1 MIFGIGIDQVE
12 VARVEKRLAQES
24 GLKESLFTPAEIAY
38 CQSKRHGAQNFAAR
52 FAAKEAFLKALGTGW
67 RGGVT
72 FCDIEIINDR
82 QGRPACVLHGQAR
95 KLADDN
101 HIAAIQVSLTH
112 IHDLAAAIV
121 TLET

>member
-12 VARVEKRLAQES
+12 VARVETRLARES

-38 CQSKRHGAQNFAAR
+38 CDGKRHSAQNYAAR

-67 RGGVT
+67 RDGIT
-72 FCDIEIINDR
+72 FCDIEIINDQ
-82 QGRPACVLHGQAR
+82 QGRPSCVLHGQAR
-95 KLADDN
+95 KLAESK
-101 HIAAIQVSLTH
+101 HIAAVQVSLTH

>member
-24 GLKESLFTPAEIAY
+24 GLKESLFTPGEIAY
-38 CQSKRHGAQNFAAR
+38 CQTKRYGAQNFAAR

-67 RGGVT
+67 REGIA
-72 FCDIEIINDR
+72 FREIEIINDQLGKPSCR
-82 QGRPACVLHGQAR
+82 LHGQAS
-95 KLADDN
+95 KMAEQN
-101 HIAAIQVSLTH
+101 HIIAVQVSLTH
-112 IHDLAAAIV
+112 IHELAAAIV